1 MIQLYLSVNYVNII
15 YSTKKKYFEKNVFS
29 LLKQALSPPDINS
42 LVPLKIKYFTIIVQ
56 ISKSE
61 NRHGICYCFLAEK
74 NGKQAKRL
82 NGYKTKTNIPLLWS
96 DKSLNIL
103 KFGYSYKIS

>member
-61 NRHGICYCFLAEK
+61 
-74 NGKQAKRL
+74 
-82 NGYKTKTNIPLLWS
+82 
-96 DKSLNIL
+96 KSKDMVFAIV
-103 KFGYSYKIS
+103 F

>member
-15 YSTKKKYFEKNVFS
+15 YSTKKYFEKNVFS
-29 LLKQALSPPDINS
+29 LLKQALRPPDINS

-74 NGKQAKRL
+74 KCEAGKTSQRIQNKNQYTL
-82 NGYKTKTNIPLLWS
+82 IVV
-96 DKSLNIL
+96 
-103 KFGYSYKIS
+103 